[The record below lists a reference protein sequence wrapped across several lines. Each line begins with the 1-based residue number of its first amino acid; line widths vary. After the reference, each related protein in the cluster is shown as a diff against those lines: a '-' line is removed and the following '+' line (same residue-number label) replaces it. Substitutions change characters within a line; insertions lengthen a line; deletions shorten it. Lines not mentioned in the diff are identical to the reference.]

1 MSQSGLTKYYIKKQL
16 KVENSYVKDVK
27 NGLTKTTFKL
37 YAPDDSNFY
46 VNVEFDY
53 LLMIVNKVKIS
64 FTNLEGFNG
73 IKAVDAAKELI
84 DQNSKYSADI
94 YSLDSKDSTG
104 CTVLLNPKA
113 YFGYIKNAIKAR
125 QFNKL
130 KERMGAILYEYMF
143 SDIMEVMGYQGQGS
157 NEFGYVLNN
166 MIMPSMGAYV
176 ASRKKTTF
184 LFLILGIALL
194 VGFIVGTIVIAA
206 IFTWLCG
213 QFYWV
218 SVGVMCLSC
227 IAIWIAAIYCNIVTG
242 GAKNDDLNSI
252 IFFVQCICV
261 VLICLAAASDIAFD
275 HYYENQISV
284 NQNFWGDYVAEG
296 RTVEKSEFWGVL
308 GSSLVTGFVVP
319 AILYAIAEAIFK
331 SDSFFN
337 MQGAY
342 FTAAASLLVL
352 IPFGWLMIKRFV
364 LNRD

>member
-16 KVENSYVKDVK
+16 KVQNSYVKDVK
-27 NGLTKTTFKL
+27 NGLTRTTFKL

-73 IKAVDAAKELI
+73 IKAVDAAKELT
-84 DQNSKYSADI
+84 DQNSSYSADV
-94 YSLDSKDSTG
+94 YSLDPKDSTG

-113 YFGYIKNAIKAR
+113 YFDYMKNAIKAR

-143 SDIMEVMGYQGQGS
+143 SDIMEVMGYEGQGS

-194 VGFIVGTIVIAA
+194 VGGIIMG
-206 IFTWLCG
+206 
-213 QFYWV
+213 V
-218 SVGVMCLSC
+218 SG
-227 IAIWIAAIYCNIVTG
+227 
-242 GAKNDDLNSI
+242 
-252 IFFVQCICV
+252 
-261 VLICLAAASDIAFD
+261 
-275 HYYENQISV
+275 
-284 NQNFWGDYVAEG
+284 
-296 RTVEKSEFWGVL
+296 EKSGSALGTFGVL
-308 GSSLVTGFVVP
+308 L
-319 AILYAIAEAIFK
+319 AIA
-331 SDSFFN
+331 
-337 MQGAY
+337 GG
-342 FTAAASLLVL
+342 LLAL
-352 IPFGWLMIKRFV
+352 YYLFQFLHYRKRDEIG
-364 LNRD
+364 R

>member
-16 KVENSYVKDVK
+16 KVQNSYVKDVK

-73 IKAVDAAKELI
+73 IKAVDAAKELTN
-84 DQNSKYSADI
+84 QNSKYSADI
-94 YSLDSKDSTG
+94 YSLDPKDSTG

-113 YFGYIKNAIKAR
+113 YFDYMKNAIKAR

-143 SDIMEVMGYQGQGS
+143 SDIMEVMGYEGQGS

-194 VGFIVGTIVIAA
+194 VGGIVMV
-206 IFTWLCG
+206 
-213 QFYWV
+213 V
-218 SVGVMCLSC
+218 SGKD
-227 IAIWIAAIYCNIVTG
+227 
-242 GAKNDDLNSI
+242 GA
-252 IFFVQCICV
+252 
-261 VLICLAAASDIAFD
+261 LATF
-275 HYYENQISV
+275 
-284 NQNFWGDYVAEG
+284 
-296 RTVEKSEFWGVL
+296 GVL
-308 GSSLVTGFVVP
+308 L
-319 AILYAIAEAIFK
+319 AIA
-331 SDSFFN
+331 
-337 MQGAY
+337 GG
-342 FTAAASLLVL
+342 LLAL
-352 IPFGWLMIKRFV
+352 YYLFQFLHYKKRDEIG
-364 LNRD
+364 R

>member
-16 KVENSYVKDVK
+16 KVKNSYVKDVK

-53 LLMIVNKVKIS
+53 LLMRVNKVKIS

-73 IKAVDAAKELI
+73 IKAVDAAKELTN
-84 DQNSKYSADI
+84 QNSQYSADI
-94 YSLDSKDSTG
+94 YSLDPKDSTG

-113 YFGYIKNAIKAR
+113 YFGYMKNAIKTG

-143 SDIMEVMGYQGQGS
+143 SDIMEVMGYEGQGS

-194 VGFIVGTIVIAA
+194 VGGIVMGVSGKDGALGT
-206 IFTWLCG
+206 F
-213 QFYWV
+213 
-218 SVGVMCLSC
+218 
-227 IAIWIAAIYCNIVTG
+227 
-242 GAKNDDLNSI
+242 
-252 IFFVQCICV
+252 
-261 VLICLAAASDIAFD
+261 
-275 HYYENQISV
+275 
-284 NQNFWGDYVAEG
+284 
-296 RTVEKSEFWGVL
+296 GVL
-308 GSSLVTGFVVP
+308 L
-319 AILYAIAEAIFK
+319 AIA
-331 SDSFFN
+331 
-337 MQGAY
+337 GG
-342 FTAAASLLVL
+342 LLAL
-352 IPFGWLMIKRFV
+352 YYLFQFLHYKKRDEIG
-364 LNRD
+364 R

>member
-16 KVENSYVKDVK
+16 KVQNSYVKDVK

-53 LLMIVNKVKIS
+53 LLMRVNKVKIS

-73 IKAVDAAKELI
+73 IKAVDAAKELT
-84 DQNSKYSADI
+84 DQNSQYSADI
-94 YSLDSKDSTG
+94 YSLDPKDSTG

-113 YFGYIKNAIKAR
+113 YFGYMKNAIKAG

-143 SDIMEVMGYQGQGS
+143 SDIMEVMGYEGQGS

-194 VGFIVGTIVIAA
+194 VVGIVM
-206 IFTWLCG
+206 
-213 QFYWV
+213 
-218 SVGVMCLSC
+218 GVF
-227 IAIWIAAIYCNIVTG
+227 G
-242 GAKNDDLNSI
+242 
-252 IFFVQCICV
+252 
-261 VLICLAAASDIAFD
+261 
-275 HYYENQISV
+275 
-284 NQNFWGDYVAEG
+284 
-296 RTVEKSEFWGVL
+296 EKSGSALGTFGVL
-308 GSSLVTGFVVP
+308 L
-319 AILYAIAEAIFK
+319 AIA
-331 SDSFFN
+331 
-337 MQGAY
+337 GG
-342 FTAAASLLVL
+342 LLAL
-352 IPFGWLMIKRFV
+352 YYLFQFLHYKKRDEIG
-364 LNRD
+364 R

>member
-16 KVENSYVKDVK
+16 KVKNSYVKDVK
-27 NGLTKTTFKL
+27 NGLTRTTFKL

-104 CTVLLNPKA
+104 CTVLLNSKA

-125 QFNKL
+125 QFNRL

-143 SDIMEVMGYQGQGS
+143 SDIMEVMGYEGQGS

-184 LFLILGIALL
+184 LFLVLGIALF
-194 VGFIVGTIVIAA
+194 VGGIVMG
-206 IFTWLCG
+206 
-213 QFYWV
+213 V
-218 SVGVMCLSC
+218 SG
-227 IAIWIAAIYCNIVTG
+227 
-242 GAKNDDLNSI
+242 
-252 IFFVQCICV
+252 
-261 VLICLAAASDIAFD
+261 
-275 HYYENQISV
+275 
-284 NQNFWGDYVAEG
+284 
-296 RTVEKSEFWGVL
+296 EKSGSALGTFGVL
-308 GSSLVTGFVVP
+308 F
-319 AILYAIAEAIFK
+319 AIA
-331 SDSFFN
+331 
-337 MQGAY
+337 GG
-342 FTAAASLLVL
+342 LLTL
-352 IPFGWLMIKRFV
+352 YYLFQFLHYRKRDEIG
-364 LNRD
+364 R

>member
-27 NGLTKTTFKL
+27 NGLTRTTFKL

-73 IKAVDAAKELI
+73 IKAVDAAKELTN
-84 DQNSKYSADI
+84 QNSSYSADV
-94 YSLDSKDSTG
+94 YSLDPKDSTG

-113 YFGYIKNAIKAR
+113 YLGYMKNAIKAR

-184 LFLILGIALL
+184 LLLILGIALF
-194 VGFIVGTIVIAA
+194 VGGIIMG
-206 IFTWLCG
+206 
-213 QFYWV
+213 V
-218 SVGVMCLSC
+218 SG
-227 IAIWIAAIYCNIVTG
+227 
-242 GAKNDDLNSI
+242 
-252 IFFVQCICV
+252 
-261 VLICLAAASDIAFD
+261 
-275 HYYENQISV
+275 
-284 NQNFWGDYVAEG
+284 
-296 RTVEKSEFWGVL
+296 EKSGSALGTFGVL
-308 GSSLVTGFVVP
+308 L
-319 AILYAIAEAIFK
+319 AIA
-331 SDSFFN
+331 
-337 MQGAY
+337 GG
-342 FTAAASLLVL
+342 LLAL
-352 IPFGWLMIKRFV
+352 YYLFQFLHYKKRDEIG
-364 LNRD
+364 R

>member
-16 KVENSYVKDVK
+16 KVQNSYVKDVK

-53 LLMIVNKVKIS
+53 LLMKVNKVKIS

-73 IKAVDAAKELI
+73 IKAVDAAKELT
-84 DQNSKYSADI
+84 DQNSQYSADV
-94 YSLDSKDSTG
+94 YSLDPKDSTG

-113 YFGYIKNAIKAR
+113 YFGYMKNAIKAG

-143 SDIMEVMGYQGQGS
+143 SDIMEVMGYEGQGS

-194 VGFIVGTIVIAA
+194 VGGIVMGVSGKDGALGT
-206 IFTWLCG
+206 F
-213 QFYWV
+213 
-218 SVGVMCLSC
+218 
-227 IAIWIAAIYCNIVTG
+227 
-242 GAKNDDLNSI
+242 
-252 IFFVQCICV
+252 
-261 VLICLAAASDIAFD
+261 
-275 HYYENQISV
+275 
-284 NQNFWGDYVAEG
+284 
-296 RTVEKSEFWGVL
+296 GVL
-308 GSSLVTGFVVP
+308 L
-319 AILYAIAEAIFK
+319 AIA
-331 SDSFFN
+331 
-337 MQGAY
+337 GG
-342 FTAAASLLVL
+342 LLAL
-352 IPFGWLMIKRFV
+352 YYLFQFLHYKKRDEIG
-364 LNRD
+364 R